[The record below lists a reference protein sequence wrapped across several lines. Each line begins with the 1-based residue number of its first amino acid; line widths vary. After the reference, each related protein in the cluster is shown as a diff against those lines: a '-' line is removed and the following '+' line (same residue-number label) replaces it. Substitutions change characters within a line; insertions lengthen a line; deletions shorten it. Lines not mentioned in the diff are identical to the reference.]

1 MAAARR
7 PTPPPD
13 PVTMAGDPSG
23 SGMEAVGPA
32 ETAARAVA
40 VQAPTPGG
48 GRCWWAL
55 GAGP

>member
-1 MAAARR
+1 
-7 PTPPPD
+7 
-13 PVTMAGDPSG
+13 MAGDPSG
-23 SGMEAVGPA
+23 SGMEAVAPA